1 MCLLSWLNGLSA
13 AARPYLAEV
22 KLPVS
27 VAATTSTVVVVCCV
41 SVAGTTST
49 VTVVGCAAAVEPGVP
64 QIVVR

>member
-27 VAATTSTVVVVCCV
+27 VAATTSTV
-41 SVAGTTST
+41 
-49 VTVVGCAAAVEPGVP
+49 TVVGCAAAVEPGVP